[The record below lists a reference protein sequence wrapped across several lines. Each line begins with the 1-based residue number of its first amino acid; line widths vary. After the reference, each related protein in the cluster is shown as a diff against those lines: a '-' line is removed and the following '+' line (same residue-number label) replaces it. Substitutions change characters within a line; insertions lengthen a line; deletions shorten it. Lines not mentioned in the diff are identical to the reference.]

1 MTTIDISAEKPSVRK
16 ELESLCDK
24 LSASSNTKL
33 KERAL
38 ISAGVIL
45 TMGDKDVRQ
54 TLGVW

>member
-1 MTTIDISAEKPSVRK
+1 MTTIDITAEKPNVRK
-16 ELESLCDK
+16 ELESLCNK
-24 LSASSNTKL
+24 LSISNNTKL

-38 ISAGVIL
+38 ISAGIIL

>member
-1 MTTIDISAEKPSVRK
+1 MNTIDISAEKPSVKK
-16 ELESLCDK
+16 ELESLCNK
-24 LSASSNTKL
+24 LSVSNNTKL

>member
-24 LSASSNTKL
+24 LSASNDTKL

-38 ISAGVIL
+38 ITAGNIL
-45 TMGDKDVRQ
+45 VLSDKDVRH